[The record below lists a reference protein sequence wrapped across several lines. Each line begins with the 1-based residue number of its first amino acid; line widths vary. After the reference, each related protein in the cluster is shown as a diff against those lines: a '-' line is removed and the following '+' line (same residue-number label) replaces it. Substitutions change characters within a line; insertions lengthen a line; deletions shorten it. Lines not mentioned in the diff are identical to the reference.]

1 MENKR
6 NYEKTRK
13 ILEDNIIRLMMGK
26 NLTARA
32 LSIRIEKNEWYI
44 TRMLNGNIDPSLQ
57 VISKI
62 AEILRVSAA
71 DLFQK
76 MMGKKVMGPVRS
88 HYAKTYCNG

>member
-13 ILEDNIIRLMMGK
+13 ILEDNIIRLMMEK

-44 TRMLNGNIDPSLQ
+44 TRMLNGKIDPSLQ
-57 VISKI
+57 VICKI
-62 AEILRVSAA
+62 AEVLRVSVA
-71 DLFQK
+71 DLFT
-76 MMGKKVMGPVRS
+76 KKEG
-88 HYAKTYCNG
+88 